1 LFKFAIFYKTLLLFK
16 REKSAG
22 FPKAPILR
30 LYCRRPKT
38 FAASSRRG
46 SAFAL
51 DSSVRPFPVVG
62 TAASRRVFPFRRGVV
77 LARRGLFRLR
87 SFEVLRKKRSGA
99 RLTLVEKG
107 KNDVEEVCVFLGRRF
122 LGFGFGRERL
132 GARRVAG

>member
-1 LFKFAIFYKTLLLFK
+1 MRAAFLFIFAIFFETFLLPK

-51 DSSVRPFPVVG
+51 DSSDGPVPVVG

-77 LARRGLFRLR
+77 LARRGLFA
-87 SFEVLRKKRSGA
+87 FA
-99 RLTLVEKG
+99 RL
-107 KNDVEEVCVFLGRRF
+107 DFLR
-122 LGFGFGRERL
+122 
-132 GARRVAG
+132 